1 MEPFQDRHPA
11 QSAPLHPPA
20 STPVH
25 EGEGND
31 AARQPGAAA
40 AFANRRQALARQPWV
55 SYALIL
61 LNVALWLLTLASGAA
76 LLQAPAEKMLTWG
89 GNAASEVQ
97 RGQWWRL
104 LTAVFL
110 HSGLMHLT
118 MNMAGL
124 LCTGPTVERV
134 YGSRRFLLLY
144 LGAGLAGSAL
154 SLHFSAQ
161 HGTAVGASGA
171 VFGVAGALLVAALR
185 HRRFLPTM
193 LSFYTLAGIGLL
205 LLDGM
210 LRGFGS
216 GRVDN
221 AAHVGGLLAGCLLAL
236 ILPERISGRGSA
248 SQARYRTLAASAVAV
263 AATVL
268 LAVSAPP
275 AAVDVRGAFEA
286 GSAME
291 KALREFDMIMTRMA
305 LEERAANAGRM
316 TQSLR
321 ALRQQTVHA
330 QALRKT
336 ADDLAAIRLPA
347 SDARASVLADLQRM
361 VALMD
366 DLARMET
373 GFAKGNA
380 RPPPVDPKRQAEI
393 LQEVRQ
399 LRARIVSW
407 QQAHAGEQR

>member
-1 MEPFQDRHPA
+1 V
-11 QSAPLHPPA
+11 STNTPA
-20 STPVH
+20 STPVQA
-25 EGEGND
+25 GAGTD
-31 AARQPGAAA
+31 TARQPGTAA

-55 SYALIL
+55 SYALVL
-61 LNVALWLLTLASGAA
+61 LNIAVWLLTLASGAA

-134 YGSRRFLLLY
+134 YGSRRFLMLY
-144 LGAGLAGSAL
+144 LGAGLTGSAL

-236 ILPERISGRGSA
+236 ILPERISGRGDVR
-248 SQARYRTLAASAVAV
+248 QARRRTLAAGAAILL
-263 AATVL
+263 ATVV

-275 AAVDVRGAFEA
+275 AALDVRGAFEA
-286 GSAME
+286 GTAME
-291 KALREFDMIMTRMA
+291 RGLRDFDMITARMA
-305 LEERAANAGRM
+305 MEERAANAGRIS
-316 TQSLR
+316 QAVR
-321 ALRQQTVHA
+321 VERQRTVHA
-330 QALRKT
+330 EALQKT
-336 ADDLAAIRLPA
+336 GKDLAAIRLPA
-347 SDARASVLADLQRM
+347 GDARAPLLEDLRRM
-361 VALMD
+361 VALMEE
-366 DLARMET
+366 LARMET

-380 RPPPVDPKRQAEI
+380 RPLPSDPARQAEI

-399 LRARIVSW
+399 LRGRILSW
-407 QQAHAGEQR
+407 QQAHADRR

>member
-1 MEPFQDRHPA
+1 MEPLQDSHRA
-11 QSAPLHPPA
+11 QSVSTKPLLPAP
-20 STPVH
+20 
-25 EGEGND
+25 
-31 AARQPGAAA
+31 AAL
-40 AFANRRQALARQPWV
+40 ANRRQALARQPWV
-55 SYALIL
+55 SYALAL
-61 LNVALWLLTLASGAA
+61 LNIAVWLLTLASGAA

-104 LTAVFL
+104 LSAVFL

-144 LGAGLAGSAL
+144 LGAGLTGSAL

-161 HGTAVGASGA
+161 HGTAGGAAGA

-236 ILPERISGRGSA
+236 ILPERISGHGSA
-248 SQARYRTLAASAVAV
+248 RQARQRTLAAG
-263 AATVL
+263 ATILLSTVV

-286 GSAME
+286 GTAME
-291 KALREFDMIMTRMA
+291 RCLRDYDMIMARMA
-305 LEERAANAGRM
+305 MEERAANAGRI
-316 TQSLR
+316 SHALR
-321 ALRQQTVHA
+321 AERQRTVHA

-336 ADDLAAIRLPA
+336 GENLAAIRLPA
-347 SDARASVLADLQRM
+347 GDARAPLLADLRRM
-361 VALMD
+361 VALMEE
-366 DLARMET
+366 LALMET
-373 GFAKGNA
+373 GFARGNA
-380 RPPPVDPKRQAEI
+380 RPPPADPARQAEI
-393 LQEVRQ
+393 LHEVRQ
-399 LRARIVSW
+399 LRTRILGW
-407 QQAHAGEQR
+407 QQAPAGDRR

>member
-1 MEPFQDRHPA
+1 MQADA
-11 QSAPLHPPA
+11 SAGADVRL
-20 STPVH
+20 
-25 EGEGND
+25 
-31 AARQPGAAA
+31 QPGAAA

-55 SYALIL
+55 SYALVL
-61 LNVALWLLTLASGAA
+61 LNVTVWLLTLASGAA
-76 LLQAPAEKMLTWG
+76 LLQAPAEKMLAWG

-110 HSGLMHLT
+110 HSGMMHLT

-193 LSFYTLAGIGLL
+193 LSFYTLAGIGML

-216 GRVDN
+216 GQVDN
-221 AAHVGGLLAGCLLAL
+221 AAHVGGLLAGSLLAL
-236 ILPERISGRGSA
+236 ILPERISGRASA
-248 SQARYRTLAASAVAV
+248 SQARRRTLAASVTVAV
-263 AATVL
+263 ATVL
-268 LAVSAPP
+268 LAATAPP
-275 AAVDVRGAFEA
+275 AAVDVRGAFQA

-291 KALREFDMIMTRMA
+291 QALRDVDMIMTRMA

-316 TQSLR
+316 TQ
-321 ALRQQTVHA
+321 ALRVLRQRTVHA
-330 QALRKT
+330 QALHKT
-336 ADDLAAIRLPA
+336 AEDLAALRLPA
-347 SDARASVLADLQRM
+347 GDARASLLADLRRM
-361 VALMD
+361 VALLEELALMD
-366 DLARMET
+366 V

-380 RPPPVDPKRQAEI
+380 RPPPADPARQAEI
-393 LQEVRQ
+393 LREVKQ
-399 LRARIVSW
+399 LRERIVNW
-407 QQAHAGEQR
+407 QQAHVKQRR

>member
-1 MEPFQDRHPA
+1 VEPFQDRHSA
-11 QSAPLHPPA
+11 QSVSTHPPA
-20 STPVH
+20 VTPVKA
-25 EGEGND
+25 D
-31 AARQPGAAA
+31 AGADTARQSGAAA
-40 AFANRRQALARQPWV
+40 GFANRRQALARQPWV
-55 SYALIL
+55 SYALVL
-61 LNVALWLLTLASGAA
+61 LNVTVWLLTLASGAA

-97 RGQWWRL
+97 RGEWWRL

-144 LGAGLAGSAL
+144 LGAGLIGSAL

-248 SQARYRTLAASAVAV
+248 SQARHRTLAAGAAVL

-275 AAVDVRGAFEA
+275 AAVDVRGAFQA

-291 KALREFDMIMTRMA
+291 KALRDFDMIMTRMA

-321 ALRQQTVHA
+321 VLRQQTVHA
-330 QALRKT
+330 QALHKT
-336 ADDLAAIRLPA
+336 GEELAAIRLPA
-347 SDARASVLADLQRM
+347 SDLRAPLLADLQRM
-361 VALMD
+361 VALME

-373 GFAKGNA
+373 GFARNNA
-380 RPPPVDPKRQAEI
+380 PPPPADPARRAEI
-393 LQEVRQ
+393 LREVKQ

-407 QQAHAGEQR
+407 QQTHASAQR